1 MYSILHIKCDPN
13 NSKAKSLPS
22 AVINIMMD
30 DAHGAELSAHDVQR
44 SGDRRHD
51 THGEYCRSLSVSLC
65 VQDKMSTSEVPTKL
79 TPKSPPNTLSFAGT
93 LTSAKFSFERKLGK
107 FFCTDVFGVG
117 PWKNM

>member
-1 MYSILHIKCDPN
+1 MYRRYDIDKKDKIKNRVSRIPKP

-51 THGEYCRSLSVSLC
+51 THG
-65 VQDKMSTSEVPTKL
+65 
-79 TPKSPPNTLSFAGT
+79 
-93 LTSAKFSFERKLGK
+93 
-107 FFCTDVFGVG
+107 
-117 PWKNM
+117 